1 MFSYKRIN
9 LSWSSC
15 PTVLHW
21 LINNVV
27 APVQQMLNSVEEWN
41 RPFNLL
47 DSLES
52 SWKKWD
58 LFHWTSC
65 HLLKGANQSF
75 SSLTFTWFGRN
86 SICRLK
92 NDRFLTSR
100 NIVGIRW
107 AITFP
112 RCQWTVCHLH
122 AQEYPHNNASKW
134 FIDCTVILRLFL
146 SVP

>member
-9 LSWSSC
+9 LSWSCC

-21 LINNVV
+21 LINNVA
-27 APVQQMLNSVEEWN
+27 APAQQMLNSVECWN
-41 RPFNLL
+41 RPFKLL

-58 LFHWTSC
+58 LFHSTSC

-86 SICRLK
+86 SIWRLK

-100 NIVGIRW
+100 NIVLQQTAISYGIRW
-107 AITFP
+107 AITFA
-112 RCQWTVCHLH
+112 RYQWTVCHLH
-122 AQEYPHNNASKW
+122 AQEYPRDSNKMVYWQYGDS
-134 FIDCTVILRLFL
+134 
-146 SVP
+146 